1 MKTLYQWLIDNG
13 HGGKLPTSF
22 GQGYTPEE
30 KATDKQNALW
40 IAALKQIPMERIDN
54 DKR

>member
-1 MKTLYQWLIDNG
+1 MAHRQRAW
-13 HGGKLPTSF
+13 GKLPTSF

-40 IAALKQIPMERIDN
+40 IAALKQIPIGDLNN